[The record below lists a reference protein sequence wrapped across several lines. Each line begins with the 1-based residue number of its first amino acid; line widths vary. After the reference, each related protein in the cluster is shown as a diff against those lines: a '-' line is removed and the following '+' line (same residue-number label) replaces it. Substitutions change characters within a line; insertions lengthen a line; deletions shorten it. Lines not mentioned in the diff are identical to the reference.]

1 VVCGRSKSFS
11 RQVTKIQ
18 EKHPEVTIKAFH
30 GFIDFIYDVVNVA
43 DVIVTK

>member
-1 VVCGRSKSFS
+1 LIDANVDAQILVVCGRSKSFS

-30 GFIDFIYDVVNVA
+30 GFFLHSH
-43 DVIVTK
+43 